1 VQDESLFSVLAA
13 LAANTAIA
21 IAKGIAAALTGS
33 AALLAETLHTLA
45 DTGNEVLLWIAVRRS
60 GRPADPTHP
69 LGYGPERYYWALLA
83 AVGMFVVGGAVSIW
97 EGIRALIDPP
107 ELDAFWV
114 GVTVLVIA
122 LVLDGSSRFVAIRT
136 LNRQAARLG
145 VTRKQLLRESPDPTV
160 TTVYLEDTIDV
171 LGAALAL
178 IALIA
183 HKVTGAEWPD
193 AVASLAIGGLL
204 SLVAVRLSS
213 RNRALL
219 ANQAISPRIA
229 DRLRA
234 RLLEEPGIAA
244 VRRMESVYLGPREA
258 MVAADVIVD
267 CDDIPATLERVRRH
281 VREDVPFIRRLYLT
295 PVRNLRVAYDDGMLR
310 ELYAAFNAR
319 DIDAVLERLAPDVDW
334 PNGMEGGR
342 VQGRDAVRDYWT
354 RQFTLIDAR
363 VDPVDITEH
372 EDGRVA
378 VDVHQ
383 VVHSPE
389 GELLSDGHVTHT
401 YVFGDDGLITRMDI
415 GV

>member
-33 AALLAETLHTLA
+33 AALLAETLHTVA

-97 EGIRALIDPP
+97 EGISALIDPP
-107 ELDAFWV
+107 ELEAFWV
-114 GVTVLVIA
+114 GVSVLVIA
-122 LVLDGSSRFVAIRT
+122 LVLDGTSRVVAIRT
-136 LNRQAARLG
+136 LNRQAKRLG
-145 VTRKQLLRESPDPTV
+145 VTRKQLLKESPDPTV

-178 IALIA
+178 AALVL
-183 HKVTGAEWPD
+183 HKTTGAEWPD

-204 SLVAVRLSS
+204 SYVAIRLSS

-219 ANQAISPRIA
+219 ANQAVSPRIA
-229 DRLRA
+229 ERLRT
-234 RLLEEPGIAA
+234 RLLEEPGIVS

-258 MVAADVIVD
+258 MVAADVVVD
-267 CDDIPATLERVRRH
+267 CDDIPATLERVRKH
-281 VREDVPFIRRLYLT
+281 VRDDVPFIRRLYLT

-310 ELYAAFNAR
+310 DLYAAFNAR
-319 DIDAVLERLAPDVDW
+319 DIDAVLEHLAPDVDW

-342 VQGRDAVRDYWT
+342 VHGRDAVREYWT
-354 RQFTLIDAR
+354 RQFTLIDGR

-372 EDGRVA
+372 ADGRVA

-389 GELLSDGHVTHT
+389 GELLQDTHVTHT
-401 YVFGDDGLITRMDI
+401 YVFGDDGMITRMDI
-415 GV
+415 S